1 MRAGHSSSKAKLV
14 VTLELVVF
22 VEEEIAV
29 ARVGDRQG
37 GELEAA
43 LPVWPPGAGVDAV

>member
-1 MRAGHSSSKAKLV
+1 MRGAHSSSEAKLV

-22 VEEEIAV
+22 VEEEEAL

-43 LPVWPPGAGVDAV
+43 LSVWPPGDGIDAV

>member
-1 MRAGHSSSKAKLV
+1 MRGAHSSSEAKLV

-22 VEEEIAV
+22 VEEEVAV

-43 LPVWPPGAGVDAV
+43 LPVWPPGAGIHAV